1 MSLAVLPAMMFSL
14 QVKFQSLYLL
24 SFEGTRAI
32 SQDRNRCSFPSESDG
47 KESAFSA
54 GDVGSVPGSGRSPR
68 GGHGN
73 PLQHSCLETP
83 TDRGAWQ
90 ATARRVAKSQ
100 YDRSALAY
108 TAKVQPDTK
117 PQTCPNS
124 FMAGHVMVHSQKCCL
139 AKVGV

>member
-54 GDVGSVPGSGRSPR
+54 GDVGSIPGSGRSPGR
-68 GGHGN
+68 GTGHL
-73 PLQHSCLETP
+73 LQYSCLENP
-83 TDRGAWQ
+83 MDRGAWQ
-90 ATARRVAKSQ
+90 ATVHVVTKSWTRLRDQ
-100 YDRSALAY
+100 HLHFSFKAITTCRQ
-108 TAKVQPDTK
+108 TQG
-117 PQTCPNS
+117 PQ
-124 FMAGHVMVHSQKCCL
+124 CL
-139 AKVGV
+139 